1 MYKSVKDDKRL
12 KQDKEYRIRK
22 IIYFCRKLKSC
33 ILSIGHVKRRRNPYR
48 NVVLVP
54 CYMAA

>member
-12 KQDKEYRIRK
+12 KQDKEYRI

-33 ILSIGHVKRRRNPYR
+33 ILSIGQVKRRRNAYR